1 IDNNI
6 NSSVG
11 LHTFYADRI
20 LNITR
25 NIDVTPIVWQ
35 DVWDEKVELPPG
47 TVIQV
52 WKDSSDNSAFGS
64 WAAYLNQ
71 AANEGYNVILS
82 SP

>member
-1 IDNNI
+1 QWMTDHSI

-47 TVIQV
+47 TIIQV
-52 WKDSSDNSAFGS
+52 WKDSSDQAVFGS

-71 AANEGYNVILS
+71 AANEG
-82 SP
+82 